1 MVFGSGK
8 RTNVIRTAGLAAVVF
23 GLALASC
30 SSVSSN
36 TPRFDWL
43 IPPPTDATL
52 TIDSNPRGALAST
65 SNGGTCQT
73 PCELSVPVI
82 EPFTVT
88 FTLDGYLPQTFSIR
102 PVPVEKSALI
112 DQTPDRLE
120 PNPVL
125 AELKPA
131 PPPPPEPPPVKRRQ
145 RP

>member
-1 MVFGSGK
+1 
-8 RTNVIRTAGLAAVVF
+8 VIRTAGLAAVVF

-52 TIDSNPRGALAST
+52 TIDSSPRGALAST

-88 FTLDGYLPQTFSIR
+88 YTLDGYLPQTFSVR
-102 PVPVEKSALI
+102 PVPVQKSALI
-112 DQTPDRLE
+112 DETPARLE

-131 PPPPPEPPPVKRRQ
+131 PPPPPPEPPLVNKRR

>member
-1 MVFGSGK
+1 MNTRASVVMIFG
-8 RTNVIRTAGLAAVVF
+8 F
-23 GLALASC
+23 ALASC

-43 IPPPTDATL
+43 APSTDATL
-52 TIDSNPRGALAST
+52 TIDSSPRGALAST
-65 SNGGTCQT
+65 SNGGICQT

-88 FTLDGYLPQTFSIR
+88 YTLDGYLPQTFSVR
-102 PVPVEKSALI
+102 PVPLEKSALI
-112 DQTPDRLE
+112 DETPARLE

-125 AELKPA
+125 AELRPA
-131 PPPPPEPPPVKRRQ
+131 PPPPPEPPLVKRPR